1 MKTLS
6 RLCEVFATILFLAFT
21 TTYAVAEKKYGSV
34 ALTFFGSS
42 GPLHIG
48 HLSFLSTAYF
58 GQSKTNPGIARY
70 EREKHRWLWS
80 NWLATYTCCQ
90 ER

>member
-48 HLSFLSTAYF
+48 HLSFLSTAYC
-58 GQSKTNPGIARY
+58 GQSLRF
-70 EREKHRWLWS
+70 
-80 NWLATYTCCQ
+80 
-90 ER
+90 